1 MEEPESYTYPVTEK
15 KDHIDTYHDVDVP
28 DPYHWLE
35 DDMSDETTAWVTSQ
49 NEVTDG
55 FLNKIDFK
63 DQLQSRIEELYDYER
78 VSAPF
83 KEGKYEYFYKNS
95 GLQNHSVVYRSEI
108 ESKEEPQIFLDP
120 NTFSE
125 DGTVALRGMFF
136 TEDASMVAYMITE
149 GGSDWRKVIVMDTEN
164 KQIVE
169 DTLKDVKLV

>member
-28 DPYHWLE
+28 DQYHWLE

-78 VSAPF
+78 V
-83 KEGKYEYFYKNS
+83 
-95 GLQNHSVVYRSEI
+95 
-108 ESKEEPQIFLDP
+108 
-120 NTFSE
+120 
-125 DGTVALRGMFF
+125 
-136 TEDASMVAYMITE
+136 
-149 GGSDWRKVIVMDTEN
+149 
-164 KQIVE
+164 
-169 DTLKDVKLV
+169 